1 MSVSTREEIG
11 HRVLSRR
18 ALKALAEL
26 GELNGGPLS
35 PLARVSAPAGSADR
49 DGLIAALERMDG
61 AWESLM
67 PALLDPG
74 LSLGVIVV
82 DRDDQRLGQYLWID
96 PAGLGP
102 GFQVSIAPEEIVLQ
116 GPLSLEDVELSL
128 LDALALGGVA
138 EIPPERYTL
147 SADQFWVL
155 LAIIDALGTAAAL
168 RQAARVSGPPPGLTI
183 ADVLDSWKAGLTQ
196 SNPGWA
202 VSLLRLLSPEQ
213 VPADFHA
220 RLDRVLSELEAAGLL
235 SRLAGKTGTDG
246 DQMILL
252 REGLQ
257 LLCRGLSAGGIG
269 FGFVRSEL
277 VASNQVEV
285 TTVAGWRTAGGFV
298 LADVSALAENR
309 VSLLLIGP
317 AYLAQLIGDL
327 LGTRAAAQADTPR
340 DVELG
345 TADLIERL
353 RGARPAGTRRKKS
366 TKAGGCPACGA
377 PTRPGARFCGQ
388 CGKPLS

>member
-1 MSVSTREEIG
+1 MSVSTKEEIG
-11 HRVLSRR
+11 HKVLSRR

-35 PLARVSAPAGSADR
+35 PLVRVSAPAGSADR

-74 LSLGVIVV
+74 LSLGVIVA

-155 LAIIDALGTAAAL
+155 SAVIDALGTAAAL
-168 RQAARVSGPPPGLTI
+168 RQAARVSGP
-183 ADVLDSWKAGLTQ
+183 
-196 SNPGWA
+196 
-202 VSLLRLLSPEQ
+202 
-213 VPADFHA
+213 
-220 RLDRVLSELEAAGLL
+220 
-235 SRLAGKTGTDG
+235 
-246 DQMILL
+246 
-252 REGLQ
+252 
-257 LLCRGLSAGGIG
+257 
-269 FGFVRSEL
+269 
-277 VASNQVEV
+277 
-285 TTVAGWRTAGGFV
+285 
-298 LADVSALAENR
+298 
-309 VSLLLIGP
+309 
-317 AYLAQLIGDL
+317 
-327 LGTRAAAQADTPR
+327 
-340 DVELG
+340 
-345 TADLIERL
+345 
-353 RGARPAGTRRKKS
+353 
-366 TKAGGCPACGA
+366 
-377 PTRPGARFCGQ
+377 
-388 CGKPLS
+388 